1 MPVVNSPINPSKKV
15 PAKHISAIEDARQG
29 AEARVAE
36 GSARKFKLVAIQ
48 DYPIFRSIVW
58 NQTPTTVAFGSAVS
72 VFLWLLPFLFEGS
85 FWRMPRLA
93 IEVAKLQLL
102 QNDIIKTG
110 TGPEGT
116 IEFA

>member
-1 MPVVNSPINPSKKV
+1 
-15 PAKHISAIEDARQG
+15 
-29 AEARVAE
+29 VA
-36 GSARKFKLVAIQ
+36 F
-48 DYPIFRSIVW
+48 
-58 NQTPTTVAFGSAVS
+58 PTTVAFGSAVS

-102 QNDIIKTG
+102 QSDIIKTG